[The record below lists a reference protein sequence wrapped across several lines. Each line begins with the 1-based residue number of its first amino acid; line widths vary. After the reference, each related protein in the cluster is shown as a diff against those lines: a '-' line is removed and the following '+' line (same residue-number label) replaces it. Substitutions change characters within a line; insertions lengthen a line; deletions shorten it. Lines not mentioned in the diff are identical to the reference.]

1 MQCTFGIVDYMA
13 ENKVSPSRPLEP
25 QPAAIVVGASS
36 GIGAALVREL
46 IDKGYHVAAV
56 ARREAR
62 LNELCEGINS
72 ESSRGARAFPYT
84 HNVTHYDEVPALF
97 QQIAGDMGQVDLMV
111 YVAAVQ
117 PAMAANEY
125 NFEKDQAMIKT
136 NLLGAMAW
144 LGQAAHYFEQA
155 KRGHIVGISSI
166 AADRGRRL
174 NPTYNASKAGLD
186 TYLEGLRNR
195 LSQHGVTVT
204 TIKPG
209 FVDTILLENAP
220 KTFWVISPEKA
231 AQLIY
236 KAIKGK
242 KQLVYIPGRWRLVS
256 LVIKNIPSVVF
267 RRMNM

>member
-1 MQCTFGIVDYMA
+1 MA
-13 ENKVSPSRPLEP
+13 ENKVPPSRPLEP
-25 QPAAIVVGASS
+25 QPAAIIVGASS

-46 IDKGYHVAAV
+46 IGKGYRVAAI

-62 LNELCEGINS
+62 LNELCQDINS
-72 ESSRGARAFPYT
+72 ESPNAVMAFPYT

-97 QQIAGDMGQVDLMV
+97 QQIAGDMGGVNLIV

-117 PAMAANEY
+117 PAMSPNEY
-125 NFEKDQAMIKT
+125 NFEKDQAMVKT

-155 KRGHIVGISSI
+155 KAGHIVGISSI

-174 NPTYNASKAGLD
+174 NPGYNASKAGLD
-186 TYLEGLRNR
+186 TYLEALRNR

-209 FVDTILLENAP
+209 FVDTVLLENAS

-231 AQLIY
+231 ARLIY
-236 KAIKGK
+236 KAIRRK
-242 KQLVYIPGRWRLVS
+242 KQLVYIPGRWRLVTF
-256 LVIKNIPSVVF
+256 VIKNIPSFIF

>member
-1 MQCTFGIVDYMA
+1 MNRMLDYMA
-13 ENKVSPSRPLEP
+13 ENKVPPPRPLEP

-46 IDKGYHVAAV
+46 IGNGYHVAAI

-62 LNELCEGINS
+62 LNELCDEVNS
-72 ESSRGARAFPYT
+72 ETSNGARAFPYI
-84 HNVTHYDEVPALF
+84 HNVTHYDEIPALF
-97 QQIAGDMGQVDLMV
+97 QQIAADMGGINLVV

-117 PAMAANEY
+117 PAMAPNEY

-155 KRGHIVGISSI
+155 KGGHIAGISSI
-166 AADRGRRL
+166 AGDRGRRL
-174 NPTYNASKAGLD
+174 NPGYNASKAGLD

-231 AQLIY
+231 ARLIY
-236 KAIKGK
+236 KAIKGR
-242 KQLVYIPGRWRLVS
+242 KQLVYAPGRWRLVS
-256 LVIKNIPSVVF
+256 LVIRNIPSFIF

>member
-1 MQCTFGIVDYMA
+1 MA
-13 ENKVSPSRPLEP
+13 EYKVPPSRPLEP
-25 QPAAIVVGASS
+25 QPGAIVVGASS

-46 IDKGYHVAAV
+46 IHQGYHVAAI

-62 LNELCEGINS
+62 LNEMCQTINMAAAN
-72 ESSRGARAFPYT
+72 GTKAFPYT
-84 HNVTHYDEVPALF
+84 HNVNHYDEVPALF
-97 QQIAGDMGQVDLMV
+97 QQIAGDLGQVDLIV

-117 PAMAANEY
+117 LAMASNEY
-125 NFEKDQAMIKT
+125 TFEKDQAMIKT

-144 LGQAAHYFEQA
+144 LGQAAVYFERA
-155 KRGHIVGISSI
+155 KKGHIVGISSI

-174 NPTYNASKAGLD
+174 NPGYNASKAGLD

-209 FVDTILLENAP
+209 FVDTVLLENAP
-220 KTFWVISPEKA
+220 KTFWVISPAKA

-236 KAIKGK
+236 KAIRGK
-242 KQLVYIPGRWRLVS
+242 KQLVYAPGRWRLVS
-256 LVIKNIPSVVF
+256 LVIKNIPSIIF

>member
-1 MQCTFGIVDYMA
+1 MA
-13 ENKVSPSRPLEP
+13 ESKLPPSRPLEP
-25 QPAAIVVGASS
+25 QSAAIVVGASS

-46 IDKGYHVAAV
+46 IHQGYHVAAI

-62 LNELCEGINS
+62 LNEMCQTINTAAAN
-72 ESSRGARAFPYT
+72 GTKAFPYT
-84 HNVTHYDEVPALF
+84 HNVNHYDEVPALF
-97 QQIAGDMGQVDLMV
+97 QQIAGDLGQVDLIV

-117 PAMAANEY
+117 PAMASNEY
-125 NFEKDQAMIKT
+125 TFEKDQAMIKT

-144 LGQAAHYFEQA
+144 LGQAAVYFERA
-155 KRGHIVGISSI
+155 KKGHIVGISSI

-174 NPTYNASKAGLD
+174 NPGYNASKAGLD

-209 FVDTILLENAP
+209 FVDTVLLENAP
-220 KTFWVISPEKA
+220 KTFWVISPAKA

-236 KAIKGK
+236 KAIRGK
-242 KQLVYIPGRWRLVS
+242 KQLVYAPGRWRLVS
-256 LVIKNIPSVVF
+256 LVIKNIPSIIF